1 MERKS
6 NLHDC
11 KVGLFQVWKLFQ
23 PLSSMMIIV
32 FSLALFFS
40 LCSCAST
47 KHATY
52 EHQRRGLLMM
62 EGEHIYK
69 NKGFYHSKKSNK
81 RRKKTMK
88 AHRKSYR
95 R

>member
-1 MERKS
+1 MGRNSK
-6 NLHDC
+6 LHDC
-11 KVGLFQVWKLFQ
+11 IVRLFQVWKLLQ
-23 PLSSMMIIV
+23 PSNSRMIIV
-32 FSLALFFS
+32 FSLVLFFS

-52 EHQRRGLLMM
+52 EQNRRGLLML

-88 AHRKSYR
+88 AHKKSFR

>member
-1 MERKS
+1 MERNS

-11 KVGLFQVWKLFQ
+11 IVRLFQVWKLFQ
-23 PLSSMMIIV
+23 SSNSRMVIV
-32 FSLALFFS
+32 FSLVLFFS

-47 KHATY
+47 KNATY
-52 EHQRRGLLMM
+52 EHNRRGLLML

-88 AHRKSYR
+88 AHKKSFR

>member
-1 MERKS
+1 MKRKS

-11 KVGLFQVWKLFQ
+11 NVGLFQVWKLFQ
-23 PLSSMMIIV
+23 ASSSKMIIV

-40 LCSCAST
+40 LCSCATSRQ
-47 KHATY
+47 ATY
-52 EHQRRGLLMM
+52 ENHRRGLLML